1 MTPSGKHRA
10 ARAREL
16 LLEEAR
22 KPAALMRLDRAALLI
37 GVEDEAYRNVSLER
51 YLSLLDELAEEAR
64 SFMAESQS
72 GETEAFN
79 YFLFELK
86 RFAGNQL
93 DYYDPRNSF
102 LNEVM
107 DRRLG
112 IPITLS
118 VIYME
123 VGRRAGLYV
132 EGVGLPG
139 HFIVRVREAGLS
151 EALLVDPF
159 HGVMLTREDCQDRL
173 DTVYDGL
180 VSLSDEHMRAAS
192 TPEILVRMLRNLKAV
207 YTRSGLFKQALACI
221 DRILLLTREDVSEHR
236 DRGLLLARLERF
248 EEGAR
253 EIEFYLQAAP
263 DATDHTTV
271 REQLNNLRRQQ
282 AMRN

>member
-1 MTPSGKHRA
+1 
-10 ARAREL
+10 
-16 LLEEAR
+16 
-22 KPAALMRLDRAALLI
+22 MRLDRAALLI
-37 GVEDEAYRNVSLER
+37 GAEDEAYRDVSVEQ
-51 YLSLLDELAEEAR
+51 YLSQLDKLAAEAR
-64 SFMAESQS
+64 DFMALSQS

-86 RFAGNQL
+86 RFSGNQL

-112 IPITLS
+112 IPISLS

-123 VGRRAGLYV
+123 VGRRAGLDV

-139 HFIVRVREAGLS
+139 HFIVRVRELGLR

-180 VSLSDEHMRAAS
+180 VSLSDEHMQAVS

-207 YTRSGLFKQALACI
+207 YTRSNLYKQALSCV
-221 DRILLLTREDVSEHR
+221 DRILLLTREDVSEYR
-236 DRGLLLARLERF
+236 DRGALLARLERF
-248 EEGAR
+248 EEAAR
-253 EIEFYLQAAP
+253 EIEFYLQASPDAP
-263 DATDHTTV
+263 DSTAV
-271 REQLNNLRRQQ
+271 REQLNSLRQQ
-282 AMRN
+282 QATRN